1 MNKKL
6 VSISLGAGLIVG
18 SAAGLIAVP
27 AVSGAQSTSRTTAS
41 APANRPDPSVRLN
54 ETLKPLVDAG
64 TITQAQADAVIAAL
78 KADMPERGERGR
90 GGKGANGGA
99 ATIRVYVVN
108 GKANIVGAVAC
119 GYVYVEGSTVGEVS
133 ESLLKDRR
141 VLGEDGFL
149 SIVAAID
156 FAERKVI
163 AGPQIHARGFSKEES
178 VFEEILPKIKL
189 TLEAA
194 LADGVTDTHQ
204 LGQMVRR
211 VAGKWVGEKH
221 RRRPMIVPLIISN

>member
-27 AVSGAQSTSRTTAS
+27 AVSGAQSTPSTTAT

-90 GGKGANGGA
+90 GGKGGAGLEIAAQSLGMSADELQTALKGGQTLAQVAESKGVNVQVVIDALIASATNHINEKVASGELTQAEADEKLANVTERVTERVNNPRPEGGPRGGQGAKRGPA
-99 ATIRVYVVN
+99 APATN
-108 GKANIVGAVAC
+108 
-119 GYVYVEGSTVGEVS
+119 
-133 ESLLKDRR
+133 
-141 VLGEDGFL
+141 
-149 SIVAAID
+149 
-156 FAERKVI
+156 
-163 AGPQIHARGFSKEES
+163 
-178 VFEEILPKIKL
+178 
-189 TLEAA
+189 
-194 LADGVTDTHQ
+194 
-204 LGQMVRR
+204 
-211 VAGKWVGEKH
+211 
-221 RRRPMIVPLIISN
+221 

>member
-90 GGKGANGGA
+90 GGKGGPGM
-99 ATIRVYVVN
+99 
-108 GKANIVGAVAC
+108 
-119 GYVYVEGSTVGEVS
+119 
-133 ESLLKDRR
+133 D
-141 VLGEDGFL
+141 
-149 SIVAAID
+149 VAAQALGMTAD
-156 FAERKVI
+156 ELHTALKGGQTLAQVAESKGVNVQVVVDALVASATNHINEKVASGDI
-163 AGPQIHARGFSKEES
+163 TQAEADEKLANVTERVTERVNNPRPEGGPRGGQGAKRG
-178 VFEEILPKIKL
+178 P
-189 TLEAA
+189 AA
-194 LADGVTDTHQ
+194 PET
-204 LGQMVRR
+204 
-211 VAGKWVGEKH
+211 
-221 RRRPMIVPLIISN
+221 N